1 MVGVQAK
8 PIKWDMANEYNDS
21 SLHAEAQIKF
31 AEVLEEKTQGDITIM
46 HHFGGAMGYESQDQ
60 FDAVADGAL
69 PIANTNLT
77 TLGGI
82 DPFFLLSS
90 LPFLVRSADEA
101 QALWNAAQPSYAEI
115 FEKNNQVLLYA
126 SPWTPAG
133 MWSNKPLNDAE
144 SLKDFKVRTW
154 DTNGTKTLINAGV
167 NAIQLT
173 WADVIPQLAT
183 GGINAVLTSTEGG
196 ANAKFWEHLEYFT
209 PLNYSMSLNISHMNK
224 DVFDALTKEQQEAV
238 FLASEEAAKVGWQA
252 VVERQE
258 NNFVDMKA
266 NGMDVA
272 EQAPDSVLELLSVA
286 ATPIVE
292 DWLERTGSK
301 GENVLNAYFK
311 SVGR

>member
-1 MVGVQAK
+1 MKTKYIGSALLSLTCMVGVQAK

-115 FEKNNQVLLYA
+115 FEKILAVC
-126 SPWTPAG
+126 S
-133 MWSNKPLNDAE
+133 SC
-144 SLKDFKVRTW
+144 S
-154 DTNGTKTLINAGV
+154 
-167 NAIQLT
+167 
-173 WADVIPQLAT
+173 VIYD
-183 GGINAVLTSTEGG
+183 G
-196 ANAKFWEHLEYFT
+196 
-209 PLNYSMSLNISHMNK
+209 
-224 DVFDALTKEQQEAV
+224 
-238 FLASEEAAKVGWQA
+238 
-252 VVERQE
+252 R
-258 NNFVDMKA
+258 
-266 NGMDVA
+266 
-272 EQAPDSVLELLSVA
+272 
-286 ATPIVE
+286 
-292 DWLERTGSK
+292 GSY
-301 GENVLNAYFK
+301 GPYTA
-311 SVGR
+311 